1 MSTKTK
7 PSSHWQAATARNT
20 VSLAFWTFAWVAMTA
35 LAAFGPKFIWDY
47 HVALTV
53 LGVLLNVSVG
63 IGMIM
68 ANARHLRGLDEM
80 QQKIFLDACALT
92 LGVGLVFGCGYEL
105 LEDIRLISFE
115 PEISHLIILMGL
127 TFVASTL
134 AGHRKYR

>member
-7 PSSHWQAATARNT
+7 PSNDWAATSARNT
-20 VSLAFWTFAWVAMTA
+20 VHLAFWTIAWVATMA
-35 LAAFGPKFIWDY
+35 LAAFGPKLLWDY
-47 HVALTV
+47 HVVLTA
-53 LGVLLNVSVG
+53 LGVLLNVCVG
-63 IGMIM
+63 IAMVM

-92 LGVGLVFGCGYEL
+92 LGVGLVFGSGYEL

-134 AGHRKYR
+134 AGYRKYR